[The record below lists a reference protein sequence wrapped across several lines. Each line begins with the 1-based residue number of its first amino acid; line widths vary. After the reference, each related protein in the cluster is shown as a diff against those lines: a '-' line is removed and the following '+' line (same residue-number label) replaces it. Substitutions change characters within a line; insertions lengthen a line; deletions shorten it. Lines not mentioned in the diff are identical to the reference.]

1 MARDGRSPLLKT
13 QMTTATFF
21 DTFFEEKDLTDTL
34 YEVESKNDSVFGT
47 THLIP
52 SSAVIAKIKT
62 TKGQEAKQIEQIL
75 RQIDF
80 KNGDVH
86 HFLRH
91 LAQAMADQF

>member
-1 MARDGRSPLLKT
+1 MANYIT
-13 QMTTATFF
+13 TFF
-21 DTFFEEKDLTDTL
+21 AEKDLIEET
-34 YEVESKNDSVFGT
+34 YEVESKNDSIFGT

-52 SSAVIAKIKT
+52 TSAVIERIET
-62 TKGQEAKQIEQIL
+62 TKGEERKAIENIL

>member
-1 MARDGRSPLLKT
+1 
-13 QMTTATFF
+13 MTTTTASFFNTFF
-21 DTFFEEKDLTDTL
+21 AEKDLEELT
-34 YEVESKNDSVFGT
+34 YEVESKNDSIFGT

-52 SSAVIAKIKT
+52 STAVIEKIKT
-62 TKGQEAKQIEQIL
+62 TRGEEAKQIENIL

-80 KNGDVH
+80 RNGDVH

>member
-1 MARDGRSPLLKT
+1 MMTESRETPLQAMA
-13 QMTTATFF
+13 TTTFF
-21 DTFFEEKDLTDTL
+21 NTFFAEKDLIEEI
-34 YEVESKNDSVFGT
+34 YEVEAKTGGIFGT

-52 SSAVIAKIKT
+52 TTAVIEKIKT
-62 TKGQEAKQIEQIL
+62 TRGEEAKQIENIL

-80 KNGDVH
+80 RNGDVH

>member
-1 MARDGRSPLLKT
+1 
-13 QMTTATFF
+13 MTTSFTGIDFFETFF
-21 DTFFEEKDLTDTL
+21 AEKNLTEEI
-34 YEVESKNDSVFGT
+34 YEVESKNESIFGT

-52 SSAVIAKIKT
+52 TSRVIERIMT
-62 TKGQEAKQIEQIL
+62 TRGDEAKQIEGIL

-80 KNGDVH
+80 HNGDVH

>member
-1 MARDGRSPLLKT
+1 
-13 QMTTATFF
+13 MTTATFF
-21 DTFFEEKDLTDTL
+21 NTFFAEKDLTELT
-34 YEVESKNDSVFGT
+34 YEVESKNDSIFGN

-52 SSAVIAKIKT
+52 TTAVIEKIKT
-62 TKGQEAKQIEQIL
+62 TRGDEAKQIENIL

>member
-1 MARDGRSPLLKT
+1 
-13 QMTTATFF
+13 MTTATFF
-21 DTFFEEKDLTDTL
+21 NTFFAEKDLTELT
-34 YEVESKNDSVFGT
+34 YEVESKNDSIFGT

-52 SSAVIAKIKT
+52 TTAVIEKIKT
-62 TKGQEAKQIEQIL
+62 TRGDEAKQIESIL